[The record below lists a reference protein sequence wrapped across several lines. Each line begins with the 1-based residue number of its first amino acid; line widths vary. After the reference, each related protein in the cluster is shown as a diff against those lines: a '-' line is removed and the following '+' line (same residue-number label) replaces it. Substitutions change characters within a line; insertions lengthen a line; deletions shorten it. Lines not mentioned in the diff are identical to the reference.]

1 MNSLNKC
8 KACEEYK
15 RTIRERSAEIRSLKE
30 QNNYLESEIKRL
42 EMQIIPNNKS
52 KDFN

>member
-1 MNSLNKC
+1 
-8 KACEEYK
+8 
-15 RTIRERSAEIRSLKE
+15 LKE

-52 KDFN
+52 KDFNWLHETNQRILIKKIQNDLSIPLIRYF